1 MPKHHPI
8 ARRLA
13 GLAGAAVLAVTGL
26 SAMPSPALAAD
37 YVEKCH
43 QNSLDPLDLP
53 NKTDLK
59 VSPTTCV
66 YRNGAYTYARIK
78 VMWSPD
84 DEYPWGSGHK
94 FDDFE
99 VVVNLERRVNGDSED
114 RVVIQKTCD
123 FTDEINAS
131 WDGYKFCTTGKT
143 TYDSAYDWSGDGYLR
158 YDKDNDGKGASL
170 RFLTGSPLLK

>member
-1 MPKHHPI
+1 MPKHHRI

-13 GLAGAAVLAVTGL
+13 GLASAAALAVTGL
-26 SAMPSPALAAD
+26 LATPSPALAAD

-43 QNSLDPLDLP
+43 QNDLDPLNLP
-53 NKTDLK
+53 HKSDLK

-66 YRNGAYTYARIK
+66 YKNGAYTYARIK
-78 VMWSPD
+78 VMWSNTG
-84 DEYPWGSGHK
+84 ERPWGSGHK

-99 VVVNLERRVNGDSED
+99 VIVNLERRVNGDSED

-123 FTDEINAS
+123 FTDEINAD

-143 TYDSAYDWSGDGYLR
+143 TYNSGYDWSGDGYLR
-158 YDKDNDGKGASL
+158 YDKDNDGEGAFL